1 MEIFWRNGGW
11 RKKTPDTLF
20 TGSFNQD
27 TYTHRPVLRL
37 RLYNFVIG
45 KWKIE
50 CSKNELKGNILEEM
64 GGVGFFSQA
73 AVSLPKVKWFI

>member
-1 MEIFWRNGGW
+1 MGGGE
-11 RKKTPDTLF
+11 KKSPDTLF
-20 TGSFNQD
+20 TGSFDQD
-27 TYTHRPVLRL
+27 TYTHRPDLDL
-37 RLYNFVIG
+37 DFIKNVIG

-64 GGVGFFSQA
+64 GGVVFFSQA